1 MFKRKEI
8 KFNLKR
14 EKKVVQKEEG
24 MSIIKQ
30 MKMTQ

>member
-8 KFNLKR
+8 KINLKR